1 MNKETRSFDDRQIR
15 KQNSIAQNLL
25 NYKNNNVFERIDS
38 LSDSFDGLNEDEQE
52 FNRMNEL
59 MQ

>member
-15 KQNSIAQNLL
+15 KQNSIAQTLL

-38 LSDSFDGLNEDEQE
+38 LSDSFDWLNEDEQE

-59 MQ
+59 M

>member
-1 MNKETRSFDDRQIR
+1 MNKETRSFDDIQIR

-59 MQ
+59 M

>member
-59 MQ
+59 M

>member
-1 MNKETRSFDDRQIR
+1 MNQETRSFDDRQIR

-59 MQ
+59 M

>member
-1 MNKETRSFDDRQIR
+1 MNKETRSFDDRHIR

-59 MQ
+59 M

>member
-1 MNKETRSFDDRQIR
+1 LNKETRSFDDRQIR

-59 MQ
+59 M